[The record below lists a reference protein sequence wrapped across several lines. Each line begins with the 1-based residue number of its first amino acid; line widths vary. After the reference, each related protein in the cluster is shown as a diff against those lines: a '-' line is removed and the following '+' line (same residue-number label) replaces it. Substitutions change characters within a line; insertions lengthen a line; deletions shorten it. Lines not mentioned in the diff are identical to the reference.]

1 MKEKQRLHTEE
12 KTHKGVYTRG
22 KSTHGENYT
31 KKGSRCGEGGV
42 YMVECTHERVYM
54 EEYTH
59 EIVYT
64 WRSVHMEECTHKRKI
79 HTKENTCGG
88 E

>member
-22 KSTHGENYT
+22 KSTHGGNITHGENYT

-42 YMVECTHERVYM
+42 
-54 EEYTH
+54 
-59 EIVYT
+59 
-64 WRSVHMEECTHKRKI
+64 
-79 HTKENTCGG
+79 
-88 E
+88 